1 MIRSVCEAHARDGQT
16 YDVGLGFYTGRRF
29 HVDSSGF
36 RKWGAN
42 GKGATSPCVNYA

>member
-1 MIRSVCEAHARDGQT
+1 
-16 YDVGLGFYTGRRF
+16 
-29 HVDSSGF
+29 VDSSGF